1 MDRRSFMGGM
11 AALLAAGLSGCQGKG
26 PEALKIR
33 LLKGSI
39 PAPLP
44 NAFLKQAAKGV
55 ALDVAPAEQ
64 IAELFGLLQGLARLA
79 DPKAKAPTGNLISQ
93 LQFWKSPQQ
102 RSGQVVVPDLV
113 TIGDAWLAVAI
124 RQGLL
129 QPLEVGAAWDHLDE
143 RFRQLVRRDGQ
154 GALVNQGSVWGAP
167 YRWGGTVIAYRKDI
181 LKEKGIAPPKDWED
195 LWRSEFRSRLA
206 LPDQPR
212 EVIGLV
218 LKSLGQSYN
227 PTALDQPE
235 LKTKLTQLHQQA
247 SFYSNDN
254 YLQPLVL
261 GDTWVAV
268 GSSIDLLRQARTME
282 AIEVVFPSSGT
293 ALWADLW
300 VRPKSAVAAKS
311 ALVNQWVEFCW
322 SEAVVGQLSSSTQA
336 ASPMLRQT
344 KATALTQDLRENP
357 VLYPSDPAW
366 DKSEFL
372 QPLPESVM
380 GQFSSLWETL
390 RPPVSR

>member
-11 AALLAAGLSGCQGKG
+11 AAVLAAGLGGCQGKG

-39 PAPLP
+39 PAALP
-44 NAFLKQAAKGV
+44 NAFLKQAAKGI

-64 IAELFGLLQGLARLA
+64 IAELFGLLQGLARLT
-79 DPKAKAPTGNLISQ
+79 DPQAPTGNLIGQ
-93 LQFWKSPQQ
+93 LQFWQSPQQ
-102 RSGQVVVPDLV
+102 RSGQVIVPDLV
-113 TIGDAWLAVAI
+113 TLGDAWLAVAV

-129 QPLEVGAAWDHLDE
+129 QPLSGSPLERLDE
-143 RFRQLVRRDGQ
+143 RFRALVRRDGQ
-154 GALVNQGSVWGAP
+154 GAPASQGAVWGAP
-167 YRWGGTVIAYRKDI
+167 YRWGGTAIAYRRDI
-181 LKEKGIAPPKDWED
+181 LEEKGIAPPQDWED
-195 LWRSEFRSRLA
+195 LWRSEFRSRLS

-227 PTALDQPE
+227 PKALDQPE
-235 LKTKLTQLHQQA
+235 LKAKLTQLHQQA

-261 GDTWVAV
+261 GDTWIAV
-268 GSSIDLLRQARTME
+268 GSSLDLLRQARTMKS
-282 AIEVVFPSSGT
+282 IEVVFPASGT

-300 VRPKSAVAAKS
+300 VRPKSAAGSKS
-311 ALVNQWVEFCW
+311 ALVNQWIEFCW
-322 SEAVVGQLSSSTQA
+322 SEQVVGQLSSITQA
-336 ASPMLRQT
+336 ASPMLRQV
-344 KATALTQDLRENP
+344 KATAMAQDLRENP
-357 VLYPSDPAW
+357 VLYPNDQAW
-366 DKSEFL
+366 GKSEFL
-372 QPLPESVM
+372 QPLSEPVM
-380 GQFSSLWETL
+380 AQFSSLWETL

>member
-11 AALLAAGLSGCQGKG
+11 AAVLAAGLSGCQGKG

-44 NAFLKQAAKGV
+44 NAFLKQAAQGIS
-55 ALDVAPAEQ
+55 LDVAPAEQ
-64 IAELFGLLQGLARLA
+64 IADLFTLLQGLARSA
-79 DPKAKAPTGNLISQ
+79 DPQAKAPTGNLLSQ

-102 RSGQVVVPDLV
+102 RNGQVIPADLV
-113 TIGDAWLAVAI
+113 TLGDAWLAVAI

-129 QPLEVGAAWDHLDE
+129 QPLEVGAAWENLDE
-143 RFRQLVRRDGQ
+143 RFRALVRRDDQ
-154 GALVNQGSVWGAP
+154 GLPGSQGTIWGAP
-167 YRWGGTVIAYRKDI
+167 YRWGGTAIAYRKDI
-181 LKEKGIAPPKDWED
+181 LQEKGIAPPQDWED
-195 LWRSEFRSRLA
+195 LWRSEFRSRLS
-206 LPDQPR
+206 LLDQPR

-227 PTALDQPE
+227 PQTLDQPE
-235 LKTKLTQLHQQA
+235 LKAKLGQLHRQA

-261 GDTWVAV
+261 GDTWIAQ
-268 GSSIDLLRQARTME
+268 GSSLDLLRQARTME
-282 AIEVVFPSSGT
+282 AIEVVFPASGT

-300 VRPKSAVAAKS
+300 VRPKSAQAAKS
-311 ALVNQWVEFCW
+311 ALVNEWVAFCW
-322 SEAVVGQLSSSTQA
+322 SEAVVGQLSSITQA
-336 ASPMLRQT
+336 ASPMLRQM
-344 KATALTQDLRENP
+344 KAAAITQDLRENP
-357 VLYPSDPAW
+357 LLYPSDQAW
-366 DKSEFL
+366 EKSEFL
-372 QPLPESVM
+372 QPLSKSVM
-380 GQFSSLWETL
+380 EQFNSLWETL